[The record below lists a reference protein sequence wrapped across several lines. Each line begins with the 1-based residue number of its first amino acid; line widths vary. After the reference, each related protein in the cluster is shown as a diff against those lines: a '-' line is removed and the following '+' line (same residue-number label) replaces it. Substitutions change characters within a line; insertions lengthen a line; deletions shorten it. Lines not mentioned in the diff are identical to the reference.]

1 MAAPRVLS
9 RRLSPTE
16 YRWLASA
23 TVVAVVVLVVTGAA
37 VRLTGSGLGCPKWP
51 TCSAGHVVAPDS
63 LHPGI
68 EFANRV
74 FTGLGAVAMA
84 VAALGAFVRA
94 PRRRDLC
101 WLGLGLAGGLLAEI
115 VLGGVMV
122 KHRLEPGYVMA
133 HFLLS
138 MVIVLDA
145 VVLAHRAALPD
156 GAPRRPA
163 GDRDLVRIS
172 RVVVGLVA
180 ATVVAGTVVTGAGP
194 HSGANAADGRVARW
208 QLNLHHATQ
217 IHGAL
222 AMLVVAAVGATWWL
236 LRSHRAPAEARRRL
250 QYLTEALAGQVVVGY
265 TQYFSGVPVLL
276 VGIHVL
282 GAATVWVCAL
292 RFTLFLSSG
301 AALTSDPR
309 LPDAAPADREPAPA

>member
-1 MAAPRVLS
+1 
-9 RRLSPTE
+9 
-16 YRWLASA
+16 
-23 TVVAVVVLVVTGAA
+23 
-37 VRLTGSGLGCPKWP
+37 
-51 TCSAGHVVAPDS
+51 
-63 LHPGI
+63 
-68 EFANRV
+68 
-74 FTGLGAVAMA
+74 
-84 VAALGAFVRA
+84 
-94 PRRRDLC
+94 
-101 WLGLGLAGGLLAEI
+101 
-115 VLGGVMV
+115 
-122 KHRLEPGYVMA
+122 VMA

-217 IHGAL
+217 IHGTL

-236 LRSHRAPAEARRRL
+236 LRSHRAPPEARRRL